1 MGFSSVQAYK
11 PSTSPC
17 ILQPYAIHYYVLPI
31 LPSKCSINWLPS
43 TSTIEGRFSL
53 GNKVFFLGSQ
63 GGKWP
68 KVFTTDLDLH
78 HLRQWPLNSSAFVL
92 PSQQWVLHT
101 LGTVEFS
108 KGKSD
113 PNYSFLSTPLLQLK
127 ILRWFLCIQD
137 DSQARPL
144 PTSLFPFNYS
154 LHPNDLDFLSF
165 PDVIGSLWQWGHWK

>member
-17 ILQPYAIHYYVLPI
+17 VLQPYAIHYYVLPI

-78 HLRQWPLNSSAFVL
+78 HLLQWVLNSSAFVL
-92 PSQQWVLHT
+92 PSQQWVLHN

-113 PNYSFLSTPLLQLK
+113 PITLFSPHHSSSLKVFDGFSAFKMTVKPDLYQPSSSPST
-127 ILRWFLCIQD
+127 ILCT
-137 DSQARPL
+137 
-144 PTSLFPFNYS
+144 PT
-154 LHPNDLDFLSF
+154 
-165 PDVIGSLWQWGHWK
+165 I